1 MFTMSANGI
10 SDLATKQLKQEAKL
24 DIAQAKREGRVV
36 ADDGSITGA
45 VDSTKN
51 YYRARN
57 QYDITQLPTQY
68 SGDSLTDNANT
79 GGLVEGRPWTT

>member
-1 MFTMSANGI
+1 MAANGI

-24 DIAQAKREGRVV
+24 ALAKAKREGRVV
-36 ADDGSITGA
+36 ADDGSISGA
-45 VDSTKN
+45 IDSTKN

-57 QYDITQLPTQY
+57 TLDATQLPTQY

-79 GGLVEGRPWTT
+79 GGLVAGRPWTT

>member
-1 MFTMSANGI
+1 MITMSANGI
-10 SDLATKQLKQEAKL
+10 SDLANKQLKQVAKL
-24 DIAQAKREGRVV
+24 DLAKAKREGRIV
-36 ADDGSITGA
+36 ADDGSISGA

-68 SGDSLTDNANT
+68 SGDNLTDNANT
-79 GGLVEGRPWTT
+79 GGLVNGRPWTT